1 VDVGPRGTGAAA
13 GGPQAGQGRL
23 LGCLAPCACPSS
35 DHARPALLAALGPQ
49 VLLCGKGERWTVPQL
64 AAAIKFDH
72 GYTATSPPV
81 QALLEVLAELEPPD
95 QRRFLRFVTGCPR
108 LPPGG
113 VGALQPRLT
122 VVRKHPAA
130 AAAATASGGDGGGG
144 GGATPGS
151 EASVVALLAD
161 GDLPSVMTCANYI
174 KLPPYSSKAVM
185 RERILF
191 AIREGQGSF
200 DLS

>member
-1 VDVGPRGTGAAA
+1 VR
-13 GGPQAGQGRL
+13 
-23 LGCLAPCACPSS
+23 
-35 DHARPALLAALGPQ
+35 H
-49 VLLCGKGERWTVPQL
+49 
-64 AAAIKFDH
+64 
-72 GYTATSPPV
+72 
-81 QALLEVLAELEPPD
+81 LLEVLCELDPGD

-113 VGALQPRLT
+113 VAALQPRLT
-122 VVRKHPAA
+122 VVRKHPSALA
-130 AAAATASGGDGGGG
+130 YTSGGGG
-144 GGATPGS
+144 GDGSGLGVGTPDFS
-151 EASVVALLAD
+151 EGTSLAD

-185 RERILF
+185 RDRLLL

>member
-1 VDVGPRGTGAAA
+1 
-13 GGPQAGQGRL
+13 
-23 LGCLAPCACPSS
+23 
-35 DHARPALLAALGPQ
+35 
-49 VLLCGKGERWTVPQL
+49 VLLCGKGERWSVAQL
-64 AAAIKFDH
+64 ASAIKFDH
-72 GYTATSPPV
+72 GYTPTSPPV

-113 VGALQPRLT
+113 IGALQPRLT
-122 VVRKHPAA
+122 VVRKHPTAAAA
-130 AAAATASGGDGGGG
+130 AAAATASGDGGGTPSG
-144 GGATPGS
+144 GG
-151 EASVVALLAD
+151 ELSVVALLAD

-174 KLPPYSSKAVM
+174 KLPPYSSKGVM